1 MKDIIIEI
9 EASVDVG
16 VEDELIELG
25 SKCDV
30 DIEHLPFK
38 EFQVN
43 IIPTKELEKKIEHDL
58 IEEEME
64 KRIALFPQITMTER
78 IEMYDSIRSKI
89 SKSKDKMNKL
99 LTSIEIEFLENIIK
113 IQSEYCY
120 KAELIVNKK
129 QFNMTD
135 EDLDIRIKNIELFRQ
150 ENEDAVLKEL
160 QDNTSLIF
168 GILAFMKVSKEIVK
182 STRVKREP
190 VSKKSSSSNKK
201 KSSKKKKTYLYNKIY
216 KLNKDS
222 LSSATKKAAE
232 AEGIAEGKREYH
244 ISSWYQRGHWRN
256 YKSGKKIWIEAQF
269 KHPKNL
275 KKEDTGKT
283 YKITKIK

>member
-99 LTSIEIEFLENIIK
+99 LSSIEIKFLENIIK

-160 QDNTSLIF
+160 QDNASLVF
-168 GILAFMKVSKEIVK
+168 GILAFMKASKEIVK

-232 AEGIAEGKREYH
+232 AEGITEGKREYH

-275 KKEDTGKT
+275 KKEDAGKT
-283 YKITKIK
+283 YKITKVL

>member
-9 EASVDVG
+9 EATVDAG
-16 VEDELIELG
+16 VEDELIKLG
-25 SKCDV
+25 NKCDV

-43 IIPTKELEKKIEHDL
+43 IIPSRELEKKIERDL

-99 LTSIEIEFLENIIK
+99 LTSIEIEFLENIMK
-113 IQSEYCY
+113 IQSTYCY
-120 KAELIVNKK
+120 NVELILNKK

-135 EDLDIRIKNIELFRQ
+135 EDLDIRIKSIELFRQ
-150 ENEDAVLKEL
+150 GNEDAVLKEL
-160 QDNTSLIF
+160 QDNTSLVF
-168 GILAFMKVSKEIVK
+168 GILAFMKASKEIVK

-190 VSKKSSSSNKK
+190 VSSKYSNNKK
-201 KSSKKKKTYLYNKIY
+201 KSNKKKKTYLYNKIY

-232 AEGIAEGKREYH
+232 EEGIKESKREYH

-256 YKSGKKIWIEAQF
+256 YKSGKKVWIEAQF

-275 KKEDTGKT
+275 KKEDAGKT
-283 YKITKIK
+283 YKITKVL